1 MVNFEMKRSRQWNQ
15 EEIDPLVAAVSRVV
29 DEKLIPG
36 ESILDDEDRIPD
48 NLLDVMRDLGLF
60 AYAIPEEYGG
70 LGLSKWAEVQVIF
83 ELCRAAPA
91 FRSYVG
97 TTNGVGGQCIVLAGN
112 DAQKNKYL
120 PKVASGELIISFCL
134 TEPDAGS
141 DAQSLRTKAV
151 KDGDYFILNGS
162 KRFISNAP
170 IAGLF
175 TVMARTDSTR
185 RGADGISCFLVEAGT
200 EGLVIGPPLKK
211 MGQHGASTA
220 DVSFQDCRVPAVNLL
235 GNQEG
240 HGFRTAMQVL
250 DGARIHMGAV
260 CVGLARR
267 FIEEMLRY
275 AKDRKQFGRPI
286 ADFQLIQGM
295 IADSE
300 ADCFAAQAMVE
311 KAAQMLDAGHPCIKE
326 AAACKYFASEAMW
339 RIADRA
345 LQVHGGYGY
354 VKEYPVERLF
364 RDARL
369 MRIFEGTSQVMQ
381 LVIAREA
388 LR

>member
-1 MVNFEMKRSRQWNQ
+1 MVNFEMKQSRHWNQ
-15 EEIDPLVAAVSRVV
+15 DEIDPLVAAVSRVV
-29 DEKLIPG
+29 NEKLIPG
-36 ESILDDEDRIPD
+36 EGILDDEDRIPD

-97 TTNGVGGQCIVLAGN
+97 TTNGVGGQCLVLGGSTE
-112 DAQKNKYL
+112 QKNKYL
-120 PKVASGELIISFCL
+120 PKVARGELIISFCL

-141 DAQSLRTKAV
+141 DAQSLKTKAV
-151 KDGDYFILNGS
+151 KDGDHFVLNGS

-175 TVMARTDSTR
+175 TVMARTDFTR
-185 RGADGISCFLVEAGT
+185 CGADGISCFLVEAGT
-200 EGLVIGPPLKK
+200 EGLVIDPPLKK

-240 HGFRTAMQVL
+240 HGFRTAMRVL

-286 ADFQLIQGM
+286 ADFQLIQAM

-300 ADCFAAQAMVE
+300 ADCFAARAMVE